1 MWLRTKE
8 AGTSHLDSSGLYV
21 NVVEKTRGE
30 GALGGGWNQSRDV
43 KLITFPYQPM
53 RAPRL
58 AASLSLAGVGTD
70 ARLSCGAP
78 DGGRGLLRRLWPVSC
93 HSRSRR
99 LGGGGGRRGLK
110 RAAGEL
116 CIPVGPYQPSPRSDP
131 HRARATAAVSVP
143 CSHTTVS
150 MLPGLFSFAVDS
162 SRHGV
167 IGHREFHPV
176 WPPIRPNSQTN
187 VPNRGQTLRTGRK
200 CVLLS
205 LHIREEKSSVTGR
218 AHRPRHCGPRK
229 RKRIRL
235 DSTQEVP

>member
-99 LGGGGGRRGLK
+99 LGGGGGGVASKGQRGSCVSQWDHISPAIRSTSGPCHRRRLRALLAHDRFHAPWALQLCRGLLQTRRHRTSRIPSRVAANPSEQPDK
-110 RAAGEL
+110 RSEQGANA
-116 CIPVGPYQPSPRSDP
+116 
-131 HRARATAAVSVP
+131 
-143 CSHTTVS
+143 
-150 MLPGLFSFAVDS
+150 
-162 SRHGV
+162 
-167 IGHREFHPV
+167 
-176 WPPIRPNSQTN
+176 
-187 VPNRGQTLRTGRK
+187 PNR
-200 CVLLS
+200 
-205 LHIREEKSSVTGR
+205 
-218 AHRPRHCGPRK
+218 A
-229 RKRIRL
+229 
-235 DSTQEVP
+235 

>member
-1 MWLRTKE
+1 M
-8 AGTSHLDSSGLYV
+8 DSSGLYV

-99 LGGGGGRRGLK
+99 LGGGGGGVASKGQRGSCVSQWDHISPP
-110 RAAGEL
+110 RDQIHIG
-116 CIPVGPYQPSPRSDP
+116 PVPPPPSPCP
-131 HRARATAAVSVP
+131 ARTRPFP
-143 CSHTTVS
+143 CSLGS
-150 MLPGLFSFAVDS
+150 SALPWTPPDTAS
-162 SRHGV
+162 SD
-167 IGHREFHPV
+167 IA
-176 WPPIRPNSQTN
+176 NSIPCGRQSVRTARQTF
-187 VPNRGQTLRTGRK
+187 RTGGKRSEQGVSACFCPSTFGK
-200 CVLLS
+200 RS
-205 LHIREEKSSVTGR
+205 L
-218 AHRPRHCGPRK
+218 A
-229 RKRIRL
+229 
-235 DSTQEVP
+235 